1 MDDKTALAFNTIC
14 NFIRDLNGS
23 FGNRQKSLLLYGH
36 LIEKT
41 GLIHME
47 PVRKHIQIFKT
58 FVQTNDEAIQGRD
71 KKKMRLERIVYSD
84 KVAIDI
90 KSIFQMADKDEE
102 NVIWVHLLTISA
114 LLFPE
119 GQAKQKLKELREQ
132 ASSRGASGGN
142 GGGGGIGG
150 GGGDFIKNM
159 MDKIGEQI
167 QNTDGDDVN
176 PMQMIGSLMNSGVF
190 NELFQGLS
198 GQMGGGGGNGGMDL
212 AGMMSSMQG
221 LLNNISTMANE
232 QEDQVKTTTE
242 TTNTTTPT
250 ASLPNVQENPA
261 EGTDEQ

>member
-41 GLIHME
+41 GLIHIE

-58 FVQTNDEAIQGRD
+58 FVETNDEAIQARD
-71 KKKMRLERIVYSD
+71 KKKLRLERIVYSD
-84 KVAIDI
+84 KVAIDM
-90 KSIFQMADKDEE
+90 KSIFQSADRDEE

-132 ASSRGASGGN
+132 TSSGGS
-142 GGGGGIGG
+142 GGIGG
-150 GGGDFIKNM
+150 AGGDFIKNM
-159 MDKIGEQI
+159 IDKIGEQI
-167 QNTDGDDVN
+167 QNTDGEDVN

-198 GQMGGGGGNGGMDL
+198 GQMGGNGGGGMDL

-221 LLNNISTMANE
+221 LLNNISSMANE
-232 QEDQVKTTTE
+232 QQDTDQVKTTTQ
-242 TTNTTTPT
+242 TT
-250 ASLPNVQENPA
+250 LPNIQENPA

>member
-41 GLIHME
+41 GLIHIE

-58 FVQTNDEAIQGRD
+58 FVETNDEAIQARD
-71 KKKMRLERIVYSD
+71 KKKLRLERIVYSD
-84 KVAIDI
+84 KVAIDM
-90 KSIFQMADKDEE
+90 KSIFQAADKDEE

-119 GQAKQKLKELREQ
+119 GQAKQRLKELREKTN
-132 ASSRGASGGN
+132 SGGN
-142 GGGGGIGG
+142 SGSGGIGG

-159 MDKIGEQI
+159 IDKIGEQI

-198 GQMGGGGGNGGMDL
+198 GQMGGNGGGGMDL

-232 QEDQVKTTTE
+232 QQDTDQVKT
-242 TTNTTTPT
+242 PVV
-250 ASLPNVQENPA
+250 SLPGTPPQENPA